1 MAMTLTQQ
9 SSPYA
14 HWEYVHPETG
24 DRLRIVP
31 ERGGLVSE
39 WRCNGREVL
48 YFDQERYADP
58 AKSIRGG
65 IPVLFPI
72 CGNLPGDVLPLASGD
87 YNLQQH
93 GFARNLPWDLQLL
106 DDQGGVRLSLSDN
119 EETRAG
125 YPFPFLVAMEVRPV
139 RDALEIVTTI
149 SHRAEAEGADGDGAE
164 AMPFSFGLHPYFNIT
179 DLERTHLE
187 GLAPVCL
194 NHLEMAEAETE
205 SQLARLPEGVD
216 FLTRPAGPVTL
227 VDEAAGTRLQ
237 LQHLDPMDLTVVW
250 TEPPRPMVCLE
261 PWTGPRQSLIS
272 GDRKLE
278 LAPGQSQTLTCRYVI
293 S

>member
-1 MAMTLTQQ
+1 MTFRQQ
-9 SSPYA
+9 SAPYA
-14 HWEYVHPETG
+14 HWEYVHPNSG

-39 WRCNGREVL
+39 WLCNGREVL

-72 CGNLPGDVLPLASGD
+72 CGNLPDDSLPLASGT
-87 YNLQQH
+87 YTLKQH
-93 GFARNLPWDLQLL
+93 GFARNLPWSIELL
-106 DDQGGVRLSLSDN
+106 EDQGGVRLSLADN
-119 EETRAG
+119 DATRAA
-125 YPFPFLVAMEVRPV
+125 YPFAFRVQMEVRPV
-139 RDALEIVTTI
+139 ASALEIVTTVI
-149 SHRAEAEGADGDGAE
+149 NTSEDGGE
-164 AMPFSFGLHPYFNIT
+164 AMPFSFGLHPYFNVT
-179 DLERTHLE
+179 DLAQTHLE
-187 GLAPVCL
+187 GLAPRCL
-194 NHLEMAEAETE
+194 NHLEMADAETA
-205 SQLARLPEGVD
+205 SQLSRLPDGVD

-227 VDEAAGTRLQ
+227 VDAAAGTRLQ
-237 LQHLDPMDLTVVW
+237 LQHHEPMDLTVVW
-250 TEPPRPMVCLE
+250 TEPPRAMVCLE

-278 LAPGQSQTLTCRYVI
+278 LNAGQSTTLTCRYSV

>member
-1 MAMTLTQQ
+1 MTFRQQ
-9 SSPYA
+9 SAPYA
-14 HWEYVHPETG
+14 HWEYVHPSSG

-39 WRCNGREVL
+39 WLCNGREVL

-72 CGNLPGDVLPLASGD
+72 CGNLPGDSLPLASGT
-87 YNLQQH
+87 YTLKQH
-93 GFARNLPWDLQLL
+93 GFARNLPWTIELL
-106 DDQGGVRLSLSDN
+106 EDQGGVRLCLVD
-119 EETRAG
+119 TADTQAA
-125 YPFPFLVAMEVRPV
+125 YPFAFRVQMDMRPV
-139 RDALEIVTTI
+139 ASALEIVTTVTNT
-149 SHRAEAEGADGDGAE
+149 SKEGGE
-164 AMPFSFGLHPYFNIT
+164 AMPFSFGLHPYFNVT
-179 DLERTHLE
+179 DLARTELE
-187 GLAPVCL
+187 GLAPRCL
-194 NHLEMAEAETE
+194 NHLEMADAETA
-205 SQLARLPEGVD
+205 SQLSCLPDGVD

-227 VDEAAGTRLQ
+227 VDKAAGTRLQ
-237 LQHLDPMDLTVVW
+237 LQHHEPMDLTVVW

-278 LAPGQSQTLTCRYVI
+278 LSAGQSTTLTCRY
-293 S
+293 SFNSM

>member
-1 MAMTLTQQ
+1 MTFRQQ
-9 SSPYA
+9 SAPYA
-14 HWEYVHPETG
+14 HWEFVHPSSG

-39 WRCNGREVL
+39 WLCNGREVL

-72 CGNLPGDVLPLASGD
+72 CGNLPDDSLPLASGS
-87 YNLQQH
+87 YTLKQH
-93 GFARNLPWDLQLL
+93 GFARNLPWTLELL
-106 DDQGGVRLSLSDN
+106 EDQSGVRLSLVDTAD
-119 EETRAG
+119 TRAA
-125 YPFPFLVAMEVRPV
+125 YPFAFRVQMDVRPV
-139 RDALEIVTTI
+139 ASALEIVTTVFNT
-149 SHRAEAEGADGDGAE
+149 SEAGGE
-164 AMPFSFGLHPYFNIT
+164 AMPFSFGLHPYFNVT
-179 DLERTHLE
+179 DLAQTQLE
-187 GLAPVCL
+187 GLAPRCL
-194 NHLEMAEAETE
+194 NHLEMADAETA
-205 SQLARLPEGVD
+205 SQLSRLPDGVD

-227 VDEAAGTRLQ
+227 VDAAAGTRLQ
-237 LQHLDPMDLTVVW
+237 LQHQEPMDLTVVW

-278 LAPGQSQTLTCRYVI
+278 LAAGQSITLTCRYAV